1 MIELL
6 RGVVVA
12 GTGRGAALPGFAAG
26 KTGTSQDYRD
36 AWFVGFNDALI
47 VGVWV
52 GNDDNG
58 PMRRVTGGS
67 LPAAIWRQFVTAAT
81 PLVGQQPP
89 PVAAAPTPQAQQQAS
104 NPPRPQPDDQAVP
117 ANSPTPVSAQA
128 GAGLCDVQAC
138 SGMYSS
144 FRASDCT
151 YQPYWGGARQMC
163 GMGARQQGT
172 PVARTS
178 QETTGAGT
186 AAAGAASQCNVD
198 ACARFY
204 SSFDPSD
211 CTYQPFGGGA
221 RQLCER

>member
-1 MIELL
+1 M
-6 RGVVVA
+6 
-12 GTGRGAALPGFAAG
+12 
-26 KTGTSQDYRD
+26 YR
-36 AWFVGFNDALI
+36 
-47 VGVWV
+47 
-52 GNDDNG
+52 
-58 PMRRVTGGS
+58 
-67 LPAAIWRQFVTAAT
+67 
-81 PLVGQQPP
+81 
-89 PVAAAPTPQAQQQAS
+89 
-104 NPPRPQPDDQAVP
+104 
-117 ANSPTPVSAQA
+117 
-128 GAGLCDVQAC
+128 
-138 SGMYSS
+138 S

-186 AAAGAASQCNVD
+186 AAAAAASQCNVD